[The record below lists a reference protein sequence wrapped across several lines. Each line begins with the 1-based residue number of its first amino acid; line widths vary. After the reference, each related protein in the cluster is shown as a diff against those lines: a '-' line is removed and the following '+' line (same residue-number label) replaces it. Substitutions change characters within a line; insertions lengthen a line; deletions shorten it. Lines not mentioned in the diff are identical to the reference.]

1 MGHVLLTVNT
11 VLASKRIPLFHAK
24 SLFYCWVFSKVA
36 ASRAV
41 IMQECLLGDCFVC
54 LHKIRI

>member
-24 SLFYCWVFSKVA
+24 SLFYCWVFSKAA

-41 IMQECLLGDCFVC
+41 IMQECLLGDCFVW